1 MEITAAVLL
10 ALAALASGIGLM
22 IYGIRRKERQARARI
37 RNTYL
42 KSQR

>member
-10 ALAALASGIGLM
+10 AVAALILGVGLM
-22 IYGIRRKERQARARI
+22 IYSVRRKERQARARI

-42 KSQR
+42 KGQR

>member
-10 ALAALASGIGLM
+10 AVAALVLGVGLM
-22 IYGIRRKERQARARI
+22 IYSVRRKERQAHARI

-42 KSQR
+42 KGQR

>member
-10 ALAALASGIGLM
+10 AVAALALGVALM

-37 RNTYL
+37 RSTYL
-42 KSQR
+42 KGRR

>member
-10 ALAALASGIGLM
+10 ALAALALGIGLM
-22 IYGIRRKERQARARI
+22 VYAARRKERQARDRI

-42 KSQR
+42 KGQR

>member
-10 ALAALASGIGLM
+10 ALAALALGVGLM

>member
-10 ALAALASGIGLM
+10 AVAALILGVGLM
-22 IYGIRRKERQARARI
+22 IYSVRREERQARARI

-42 KSQR
+42 KGQR

>member
-10 ALAALASGIGLM
+10 AVAALALGVALM

-37 RNTYL
+37 RSTYL
-42 KSQR
+42 KGQR

>member
-10 ALAALASGIGLM
+10 ALAALALGIGLL